1 MKEPLESKSN
11 PPLLISV
18 RFLLAIVIFF
28 GVALQYMQK
37 IDMGISIVV
46 MVNSSAIQDS
56 EHHIKPV
63 IDDSNDTCLF
73 KPDHKNST
81 KDSGSFVW
89 SKSVQGLILS
99 SYFYGYIFTQV
110 KKKFKKKFSF

>member
-1 MKEPLESKSN
+1 MKEPLNPSKN

-18 RFLLAIVIFF
+18 RFLLAVVIFF

-46 MVNSSAIQDS
+46 MVNSSAIQETDPS
-56 EHHIKPV
+56 HHYRPT
-63 IDDSNDTCLF
+63 IDDPNDTCLF
-73 KPDHKNST
+73 KPNHKNST
-81 KDSGSFVW
+81 RDSGSFAW

-110 KKKFKKKFSF
+110 KKKLF

>member
-1 MKEPLESKSN
+1 MKEPLSPKKN

-46 MVNSSAIQDS
+46 MVNSSAIQETDPG
-56 EHHIKPV
+56 HHFGPA
-63 IDDSNDTCLF
+63 IDDTNDTCLF
-73 KPDHKNST
+73 KPNHKNST

-110 KKKFKKKFSF
+110 K